1 MRNVDGIYIG
11 GKMEKENKLLQNGD
25 IEFMVI
31 MIVMGIP
38 IVTFLGIMLVIY
50 NLLEKFFNE
59 RGNEYGE
66 HDLL

>member
-1 MRNVDGIYIG
+1 MHIISRGEENNV
-11 GKMEKENKLLQNGD
+11 LQNGD

-50 NLLEKFFNE
+50 NLLEKFFDE
-59 RGNEYGE
+59 RSE
-66 HDLL
+66 